1 MISNHLKEHM
11 LINYYSKTYH
21 VNGYSSYEMVLST
34 TPQPNE
40 VKLDIYTKQ
49 EDANETCST
58 IYLPINVV
66 EECMKWIQKCQMN
79 QWNENENTESLD
91 GKLLVC
97 KHYFNGEYIRV
108 STDCMPE
115 NGEQMIEEVAN
126 IISKHIGKNH
136 E

>member
-126 IISKHIGKNH
+126 IISKHTGKNH